1 MYLAYL
7 HTTFKTVYLLCR
19 PVLKE
24 ALQAAC
30 KKNKLQATEWF
41 VKKMMELYEMIKVQ
55 HGIMVIGGPMSC
67 KSQLYSILSEA
78 LTMLAEENKFDKF
91 TTYHKASFKVVNPKS
106 MTLHQLYGLFDPLT
120 HEWTDGVV
128 GSTFR
133 EMATSDT
140 EEWKWIVLDGPVD
153 PSWIENMN
161 TALDDSKK
169 YVIIFF

>member
-1 MYLAYL
+1 
-7 HTTFKTVYLLCR
+7 
-19 PVLKE
+19 
-24 ALQAAC
+24 
-30 KKNKLQATEWF
+30 
-41 VKKMMELYEMIKVQ
+41 
-55 HGIMVIGGPMSC
+55 
-67 KSQLYSILSEA
+67 
-78 LTMLAEENKFDKF
+78 
-91 TTYHKASFKVVNPKS
+91 

-169 YVIIFF
+169 

>member
-1 MYLAYL
+1 MCD
-7 HTTFKTVYLLCR
+7 F
-19 PVLKE
+19 E
-24 ALQAAC
+24 FALED
-30 KKNKLQATEWF
+30 KGNE
-41 VKKMMELYEMIKVQ
+41 
-55 HGIMVIGGPMSC
+55 
-67 KSQLYSILSEA
+67 KSLNETPIS
-78 LTMLAEENKFDKF
+78 
-91 TTYHKASFKVVNPKS
+91 
-106 MTLHQLYGLFDPLT
+106 LFDPLT

-169 YVIIFF
+169 

>member
-1 MYLAYL
+1 MKPL
-7 HTTFKTVYLLCR
+7 H
-19 PVLKE
+19 
-24 ALQAAC
+24 
-30 KKNKLQATEWF
+30 
-41 VKKMMELYEMIKVQ
+41 
-55 HGIMVIGGPMSC
+55 S
-67 KSQLYSILSEA
+67 
-78 LTMLAEENKFDKF
+78 
-91 TTYHKASFKVVNPKS
+91 
-106 MTLHQLYGLFDPLT
+106 LFDPLT

-169 YVIIFF
+169 WVLN